1 MKRFLCGR
9 VVLLLVGIVVALQIY
24 HMVLLNRLEA
34 QRNAHHALIIDRD
47 GEPSGSHTN
56 TRANAGANA
65 QVETT
70 INRNV

>member
-1 MKRFLCGR
+1 
-9 VVLLLVGIVVALQIY
+9 
-24 HMVLLNRLEA
+24 
-34 QRNAHHALIIDRD
+34 LIIDRD

-70 INRNV
+70 INGTV